1 MYKSIKKG
9 LEEALQYSIKVNK
22 MFVIYS
28 KDNCVYCEKAK
39 RLLESKNIS
48 YEELKYERD
57 FTRDELLD
65 MFPQARTFPQIVTT
79 DGDYVGGYVQLK
91 SRLENV

>member
-1 MYKSIKKG
+1 MYESIKRG
-9 LEEALQYSIKVNK
+9 LEEALEYSIKANK

-57 FTRDELLD
+57 FTRDELLTR
-65 MFPQARTFPQIVTT
+65 FPQARTFPQIET
-79 DGDYVGGYVQLK
+79 DKGEYIGGYDQLK
-91 SRLENV
+91 ARLG

>member
-1 MYKSIKKG
+1 MYESMKRG
-9 LEEALQYSIKVNK
+9 LEEALEYSIKANK

-39 RLLESKNIS
+39 KLLEKNNMS

-57 FTRDELLD
+57 FTRDELLGK
-65 MFPQARTFPQIVTT
+65 FPQARTFPQIETT
-79 DGDYVGGYVQLK
+79 DGDYVGGYDQLAE
-91 SRLENV
+91 RLG